1 MNGWLK
7 FFCSVNFISQTRDSN
22 CLWDSF
28 CVSCAQRPIIAY
40 ASLGSVFIRNGR
52 LCIPRAPCHV
62 AKRLAIDEPPLFS
75 SADEFLSEF
84 DYDDANGKKS

>member
-1 MNGWLK
+1 M
-7 FFCSVNFISQTRDSN
+7 SR
-22 CLWDSF
+22 
-28 CVSCAQRPIIAY
+28 AQCPIIAY

-62 AKRLAIDEPPLFS
+62 AKRLAIDESLLFS
-75 SADEFLSEF
+75 SAADEFLPEF